1 MSAYH
6 LPMIECSTC
15 GTCLGDKYGDYYR
28 ITAYLGEV
36 LKTGEP
42 IDPADPKFQ
51 YGDGESLGP
60 FLAVY
65 YTWLKG
71 QPASADLYEPS
82 NVVARGL
89 LRLRELKPE
98 YLPFGKV
105 NPDGQRNQFEAS
117 ICCLRMLHLDPS
129 TQTK

>member
-1 MSAYH
+1 MAAYH

-36 LKTGEP
+36 LKTGQP
-42 IDPADPKFQ
+42 IDPADPKFH

-71 QPASADLYEPS
+71 QSVNLYEPS

-89 LRLRELKPE
+89 LRLRELKAE
-98 YLPFGKV
+98 YLPFGRV

>member
-1 MSAYH
+1 MATYH

-15 GTCLGDKYGDYYR
+15 GTCIGEKYSTYYR
-28 ITAYLGEV
+28 ITAYLNDI
-36 LKTGEP
+36 LKSGRAIEATDER
-42 IDPADPKFQ
+42 FC
-51 YGDGESLGP
+51 YGDGDSLGP

-65 YTWLKG
+65 YAWLKT
-71 QPASADLYEPS
+71 QPPSADLYEPA

-89 LRLRELKPE
+89 LRLRELKAE
-98 YLPFGKV
+98 YLPFGKA